1 MAKFTRA
8 DIRAILG
15 DAHTEDIENR
25 LISLHLGVVDSLKDD
40 LTEARKLGETVTALT
55 AERDDLKKQVETLT
69 ANSGNAAEVQA
80 AFDAYK
86 SQVEGEKT
94 RTAKRSALDALLRD
108 KVGVKRDE
116 ARALI
121 LDAANLDDYTLAEDG
136 SISDADS
143 HATTL
148 GTKYA
153 PFVTKE
159 TTKGTKTM
167 TPPSGGGKTMTV
179 DDIMQIPDRVERVR
193 AIAENK
199 ELFETM

>member
-15 DAHTEDIENR
+15 DAHTEEIENR

-40 LTEARKLGETVTALT
+40 LTEARKMGETVTALT
-55 AERDDLKKQVETLT
+55 TERDDLKKQVETLT

-86 SQVEGEKT
+86 AQVEGEKT

-143 HATTL
+143 HVSTL
-148 GTKYA
+148 GAKYA
-153 PFVTKE
+153 PFVSKE
-159 TTKGTKTM
+159 TTKGTKPI
-167 TPPSGGGKTMTV
+167 TPPSGGKNGYTAA
-179 DDIMQIPDRVERVR
+179 DIRGMSPAEINANWDTIR
-193 AIAENK
+193 ASLPN
-199 ELFETM
+199 M

>member
-15 DAHTEDIENR
+15 DAHTEEIENR

-40 LTEARKLGETVTALT
+40 LTEARRMGETVTALT
-55 AERDDLKKQVETLT
+55 AERDDLKKQVEALT

-86 SQVEGEKT
+86 AQVEGEKT

-136 SISDADS
+136 TINDADS

-167 TPPSGGGKTMTV
+167 TPPSGGGKGMTKAEILAIE
-179 DDIMQIPDRVERVR
+179 DTSARQE
-193 AIAENK
+193 AIANNL
-199 ELFETM
+199 ELFQ